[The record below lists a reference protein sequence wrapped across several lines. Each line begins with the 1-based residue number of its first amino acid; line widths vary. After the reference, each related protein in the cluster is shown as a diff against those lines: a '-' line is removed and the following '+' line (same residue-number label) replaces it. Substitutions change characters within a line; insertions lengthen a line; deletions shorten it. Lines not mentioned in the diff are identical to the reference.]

1 MEIGLGILPQ
11 LFGSIGNKRQNLYS
25 MIAQS
30 PGLHFR
36 ELQRRTKMATGQLL
50 YHLNW
55 LQKKSIIK
63 TITDGQYLRFY
74 TFDSL
79 SEEERKVIE
88 LTRQES
94 IRHILIHLLESDC
107 DNHENIVR
115 HLGLSP
121 STVSWHMKKLVNSN
135 IVSKEVDGRKS
146 FYHINDVNLVKKI
159 LVKYRESFLDRIV
172 DRFIEMWEE

>member
-1 MEIGLGILPQ
+1 VEIGLGILPQ

-55 LQKKSIIK
+55 LKKKSIIK
-63 TITDGQYLRFY
+63 TIADGQYLRFY

-79 SEEERKVIE
+79 NEEERRVIE
-88 LTRQES
+88 FTRQES
-94 IRHILIHLLESDC
+94 VRHILIHLIENDY
-107 DNHENIVR
+107 DNHENIVK

-121 STVSWHMKKLVNSN
+121 STVSWHLKKLVNSN

-146 FYHINDVNLVKKI
+146 FYHINNVNLIKEI
-159 LVKYRESFLDRIV
+159 LVKYSESFLDIIV